1 MINNISQE
9 TIHDLI
15 KKDITILYKNGPIDT
30 QIMEEIA
37 YCKLYFPEVF
47 SIYEQEILFA
57 MGLFYKTGEPQTL
70 LEKSLNIFKEEI
82 KATYGNYYTPD
93 QSLMRKNI
101 SESLYYSFSAP
112 TSSGKSYI
120 FRDLIYEA
128 EKDIVVIVPSR
139 ALISEYYLTVIELVP
154 KDVLVMTFVDN
165 INKSKTNRRIF
176 ILTPER
182 ATEIFKFK
190 NEFNIELFLFDE
202 AQLTEE
208 KIRGLKFD
216 ALVRRIIKEFPNA
229 KKVFAHPFIENP
241 EIHFIKH
248 SIDSDKKVNNF
259 RERTVGQLFYFE
271 DNKHFYLYSPYEKV
285 SKPAPV
291 LQDDNII
298 TRTLSNDGTILIYI
312 SKTKIYDLR
321 FLKEFSELIK
331 SLPDITDPNALELI
345 EKLRI
350 YLGASKTKR
359 GKQSLLINLMK
370 KGIVLHHGSIP
381 LKGRIIIEEFI
392 KNEYARICFATS
404 TLLRGI
410 NMPFDIVIIDN
421 FLNLTT
427 LDFKNLIGRAG
438 RTNRT
443 NLLNIGFVICD
454 KKHIN
459 KIIDKM
465 GELCEISY
473 ENDLDAPMESFGEDE
488 KDIVD
493 AIKNNE
499 FVDSLNIPTVQ
510 FERLK
515 NDINLIPL
523 VEDLINLLIPNGYPI
538 TGEDYVSLSK
548 KERDKIKN
556 SLKKLYLSSLRN
568 PNLTKAEASVV
579 STSLPILLWKIQ
591 GKSFK
596 ETVQLRYN
604 YITNKKE
611 QLVLKKKLKEQEI
624 TEEEF
629 TEQIEKMTI
638 KYSQGAFT
646 IPNKHKGAFTLFD
659 NNTPINKCDYDR
671 LIYDTYD
678 YLDKVIS
685 LSLVD
690 PINAA
695 LEIYYQ
701 EKKDLRARALQNY
714 IKYSTNSQFDILLLR
729 YGFDFED
736 HDWIK
741 PCISSISEDGIIF
754 NENIHKLKKELYKQ
768 VERYF

>member
-1 MINNISQE
+1 MINNISHE

-15 KKDITILYKNGPIDT
+15 KKNTTLLYRNGPIDT
-30 QIMEEIA
+30 QIMEELA
-37 YCKLYFPEVF
+37 YCKLYFPEIF
-47 SIYEQEILFA
+47 SIYEQEILFS

-82 KATYGNYYTPD
+82 KSTYGNYYTPD

-112 TSSGKSYI
+112 TSSGKSHI
-120 FRDLIYEA
+120 FRNLICET
-128 EKDIVVIVPSR
+128 ENDIVVIVPSR
-139 ALISEYYLTVIELVP
+139 ALISEYYLTIIELVP
-154 KDVLVMTFVDN
+154 KDVLIMTFVDD
-165 INKSKTNRRIF
+165 INKKKTKRRIF

-182 ATEIFKFK
+182 ATEIFKYK
-190 NEFNIELFLFDE
+190 KEFNVELFLFDE
-202 AQLTEE
+202 AQLTQE

-216 ALVRRIIKEFPNA
+216 ALVRRTIREFPTA

-248 SIDSDKKVNNF
+248 SIDSNNVVNNF

-271 DNKHFYLYSPYEKV
+271 ENKHFYLYSPYEKAP
-285 SKPAPV
+285 KPSPV
-291 LQDDNII
+291 LQDDDII
-298 TRTLSNDGTILIYI
+298 SRTLSNNGSILIYI
-312 SKTKIYDLR
+312 SKAKIYDLR
-321 FLKEFSELIK
+321 FLKEYSELIK
-331 SLPDITDPNALELI
+331 LLPDITDTNALELI

-392 KNEYARICFATS
+392 KKEYAKICFATS

-410 NMPFDIVIIDN
+410 NMPFDIVFIDN
-421 FLNLTT
+421 FINLTS

-438 RTNRT
+438 RTNT
-443 NLLNIGFVICD
+443 NNSLNIGFIICN

-459 KIIDKM
+459 KIINKM
-465 GELCEISY
+465 DELCEISY
-473 ENDLDAPMESFGEDE
+473 ENDLDAPLENFEEDE

-499 FVDSLNIPTVQ
+499 FVDNLNIPTVQ

-515 NDINLIPL
+515 SDNNLIPL

-538 TGEDYVSLSK
+538 TGEEYNSLPP

-556 SLKKLYLSSLRN
+556 SLKKIYLSSLRN

-611 QLVLKKKLKEQEI
+611 QLALKKMLKEQKI
-624 TEEEF
+624 TEKEF
-629 TEQIEKMTI
+629 EEQIEKMTI

-646 IPNKHKGAFTLFD
+646 IPNKQKGAFPLFD
-659 NNTPINKCDYDR
+659 NGTPIKNCDYDR

-701 EKKDLRARALQNY
+701 EKKDLRAKALQNY
-714 IKYSTNSQFDILLLR
+714 IKYSTNSQFDIMLLR

-741 PCISSISEDGIIF
+741 PCISFISEDEITF
-754 NENIHKLKKELYKQ
+754 NDNIHQIDEELFRQ
-768 VERYF
+768 IERFI